1 MSVTIDQDF
10 PGEASHCNT
19 FSIELSRVFFVF
31 FTQGHFS
38 AFDFSIKVS
47 VKSLHVG
54 ILQLRDVNENRQI
67 T

>member
-10 PGEASHCNT
+10 PGEALHCNT
-19 FSIELSRVFFVF
+19 FSMTIELSQVFFVF

-47 VKSLHVG
+47 VKSFHVR
-54 ILQLRDVNENRQI
+54 IFVNDVM
-67 T
+67 

>member
-19 FSIELSRVFFVF
+19 FSIELSQVFFVF

-47 VKSLHVG
+47 VKSFHVR
-54 ILQLRDVNENRQI
+54 IFVNYVM
-67 T
+67 

>member
-1 MSVTIDQDF
+1 MEQQDLLVSVTIDQDF

-19 FSIELSRVFFVF
+19 LSILLSRVFFVF

-38 AFDFSIKVS
+38 ALDFCIKVIVES
-47 VKSLHVG
+47 FHVG
-54 ILQLRDVNENRQI
+54 MLSS